1 MALKVQIIDSLLSI
15 DEKVWDSCANSVEIQ
30 SLLGVPGKT
39 LDPFTT
45 YRFLRALEKSKC
57 VGKGTGWYPQHLI
70 VSRGKEV
77 VAVVPMYLKTHSQ
90 GEYIFDHNW
99 AQAYQNAGGFYYPK
113 LQVCVPFT
121 PVTGRRFLVK
131 YPDDEEVVTKVLNY
145 FKTFIKEKNLSSVH
159 ITFCEDYEQ
168 NLPKNKEFLSR
179 ETFQF
184 HWENNEFYDFQ
195 NFMESLSSRKRKA
208 IKRERR
214 AAQEFGGRI
223 EQLSGEDITRDH
235 WDYFWEFYQDTGRRK
250 WGQPYLTR
258 EFFEE
263 MHTTMRDDILLILAI
278 KDDVAVAGALNF
290 IGAKTLFGRY
300 WGATEYHKFLHYELC
315 YYQAIEYAITHKLQ
329 KVEAGAQGDH
339 KISRGYLPSKTYSLH
354 WFKHQGMN
362 EAIDHYLVG
371 EKNSFDFD
379 KEFIKK
385 LSPYKEISQ

>member
-159 ITFCEDYEQ
+159 ITFCEDDEQ
-168 NLPKNKEFLSR
+168 SLPKNKEFLSR

>member
-168 NLPKNKEFLSR
+168 SLPKNKEFLSR

-263 MHTTMRDDILLILAI
+263 MHTTMRDDILLILAM

>member
-168 NLPKNKEFLSR
+168 SLPKNKEFLSR

-195 NFMESLSSRKRKA
+195 NFMEGLSSRKRKA

-258 EFFEE
+258 GFFEE

>member
-131 YPDDEEVVTKVLNY
+131 YPDDEEAVSKVLNY
-145 FKTFIKEKNLSSVH
+145 FKTYIKEKNLSSVH

-168 NLPKNKEFLSR
+168 SLPKNKEFLSR

-235 WDYFWEFYQDTGRRK
+235 WDYFW
-250 WGQPYLTR
+250 
-258 EFFEE
+258 
-263 MHTTMRDDILLILAI
+263 
-278 KDDVAVAGALNF
+278 
-290 IGAKTLFGRY
+290 
-300 WGATEYHKFLHYELC
+300 
-315 YYQAIEYAITHKLQ
+315 
-329 KVEAGAQGDH
+329 
-339 KISRGYLPSKTYSLH
+339 
-354 WFKHQGMN
+354 
-362 EAIDHYLVG
+362 
-371 EKNSFDFD
+371 DFHSYNVV
-379 KEFIKK
+379 
-385 LSPYKEISQ
+385 L

>member
-145 FKTFIKEKNLSSVH
+145 FKTYIKEKNLSSVH

-168 NLPKNKEFLSR
+168 SLPKNKEFLSR

>member
-184 HWENNEFYDFQ
+184 HWENNEFHDFQ

>member
-168 NLPKNKEFLSR
+168 SLPKNKEFLSR

>member
-1 MALKVQIIDSLLSI
+1 MTLKVQIIDSLLSI

-168 NLPKNKEFLSR
+168 SLPKNKEFLSR

-223 EQLSGEDITRDH
+223 EQFSGEDITRDH